1 MCKRLVISLCALAFA
16 SSASTIAQTQS
27 NIQDGLPLAY
37 HFSGQAAYTR
47 IKSSGEKFSP
57 SLFQFRADIEATNGI
72 LDGIGLQGMLGVPL
86 SDDEKNGMTMEIKQ
100 QSAAYITLSNP
111 DYEAGDIR
119 VSILLGYASTQLET
133 NLPSLGGAQKDRFG
147 GFSYGFS
154 VQDRMMEG
162 KNYYWAFDCARY
174 FKDDNLSID
183 GCGLGVSY
191 AF

>member
-16 SSASTIAQTQS
+16 SGTNAIAQTQS
-27 NIQDGLPLAY
+27 NAQEGLPLAY
-37 HFSGQAAYTR
+37 HFSGQATYTR

-57 SLFQFRADIEATNGI
+57 SLFQFRADIEATNGM
-72 LDGIGLQGMLGVPL
+72 LDGVGLQGMLGVPI
-86 SDDEKNGMTMEIKQ
+86 SDDEKNGMTMDIKQ
-100 QSAAYITLSNP
+100 QTAAYITLSNP
-111 DYEAGDIR
+111 DYEVGDIR

-154 VQDRMMEG
+154 VQDRVMEG

-191 AF
+191 AY